1 MHRTAAAPPI
11 CVAANGGYCGTG
23 MTTVG
28 VAAGKGLAIPPV
40 PAAVVFLSPTL

>member
-1 MHRTAAAPPI
+1 MHRTAAAPPVCI
-11 CVAANGGYCGTG
+11 AANGGIAGPR
-23 MTTVG
+23 MTNVG